1 MVGVGVYEKV
11 NSFQKD
17 GEINHFETI
26 LIKYKRGKVV
36 QFSPQGKI

>member
-1 MVGVGVYEKV
+1 MKKLTR
-11 NSFQKD
+11 SKKD
-17 GEINHFETI
+17 GEINHYETI